1 MMLRS
6 SFVLT
11 LLLVAPPAWGQAVEV
26 PPELWDRPRTGAA
39 VLAQEPVKRAVIQ
52 ALAKPDAQIVI
63 HHGAGQETLVQAEEL
78 KSWLAALAVDPRRV
92 SLRGGGAA
100 GAPMR
105 IEVIQ

>member
-6 SFVLT
+6 SLVLLSV
-11 LLLVAPPAWGQAVEV
+11 LLSPCVWGQAVDV

-39 VLAQEPVKRAVIQ
+39 VLAQEPLKRAVLQ

-92 SLRGGGAA
+92 SLRGNAAA